1 MFASF
6 LLLFG
11 GIFTAIIIILLV
23 PDIPISFNDFLEF
36 FAHVFVL
43 ILFPISLF
51 AMVSPGTMST
61 VYNKAKNMFTKES
74 QPTITRDNSNRS
86 FNIYTVTIGFMSVF
100 GFLVVYL
107 MYMFNVKIKH
117 EEIDSNNRRN
127 RNRGKRRSCDTDR

>member
-61 VYNKAKNMFTKES
+61 F
-74 QPTITRDNSNRS
+74 RS